1 MQILDLL
8 INQNEKDYFEEN
20 YKLSYCFPVV
30 CKNTKVMTF
39 REYIDEEHTVKGKF
53 NIKEPSND
61 CPIVTPNLILVPLIA
76 FDSSKNRIGYGF
88 AYYDN
93 TMRALK
99 EKK

>member
-1 MQILDLL
+1 
-8 INQNEKDYFEEN
+8 
-20 YKLSYCFPVV
+20 
-30 CKNTKVMTF
+30 
-39 REYIDEEHTVKGKF
+39 
-53 NIKEPSND
+53 
-61 CPIVTPNLILVPLIA
+61 LILVPLIA